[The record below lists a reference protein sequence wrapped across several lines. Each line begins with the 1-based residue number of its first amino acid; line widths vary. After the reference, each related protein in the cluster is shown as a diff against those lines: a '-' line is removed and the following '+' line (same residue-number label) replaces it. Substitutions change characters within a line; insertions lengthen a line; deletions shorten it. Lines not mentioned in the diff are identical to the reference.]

1 MQFSRF
7 VFSQNNQ
14 ARWPSVKGLIGV
26 EKGGT
31 WLNTH
36 WHYLLRRSILQK
48 KKKTANSEDSD
59 MPRQKLA
66 YASLSHVFPEKM
78 CPKKRIILNN
88 NNDNNK

>member
-1 MQFSRF
+1 M
-7 VFSQNNQ
+7 
-14 ARWPSVKGLIGV
+14 V
-26 EKGGT
+26 EHALT
-31 WLNTH
+31 LFITSLN
-36 WHYLLRRSILQK
+36 SPE

-66 YASLSHVFPEKM
+66 YASLSHVFPEM

>member
-26 EKGGT
+26 EKGARGWT
-31 WLNTH
+31 RTDII
-36 WHYLLRRSILQK
+36 YYVAQFSRK